1 MSRASS
7 ALDPPPTAGVLT
19 PEPQARAAPLLLEWL
34 GALVR
39 AVHVL
44 AAILWIGDSFLFMW
58 MDSSLE
64 QPRRPE
70 PSPTGVPSNV
80 VGELW
85 MVHSGGFYEVVKRR
99 SLTPAELPPNLYW
112 FKWQSYS
119 TWISGA
125 FLLAIVYWLGGG
137 AVLVDSGA
145 LLSRGAAIAVSAATL
160 VLGWLVYDGACR
172 SPLRKHP
179 ALLAALLAI
188 GFAAVV
194 FGLTR
199 VFGARASWLLAG
211 ALLGTVMAANVW
223 RVIIPGQARML
234 RQTRAGEPVDTAP
247 GVLAKERSTHNH
259 YLTFP
264 VLFLMLSPHFP
275 AGYGHPLGWLVL
287 LLVCGAG
294 VALKYVMN
302 ARARSDWRAVT
313 AGVAAFVAA
322 VVLTLRPGV
331 GGATSGPT
339 LAITVPDAQAFAI
352 VERRC
357 VTCHAQHPSNPAFP
371 EAPSGIMLDT
381 PERLRALG
389 PRVQVRAVETKT
401 MPLGNLTGMTQAERD
416 TLGAWLASVR

>member
-1 MSRASS
+1 M
-7 ALDPPPTAGVLT
+7 PPVLS
-19 PEPQARAAPLLLEWL
+19 PLLLEWL

-39 AVHVL
+39 VAHVL
-44 AAILWIGDSFLFMW
+44 AGILWIGDSFLFMW

-64 QPRRPE
+64 PARQKRE
-70 PSPTGVPSNV
+70 GAV

-99 SLTPAELPPNLYW
+99 SLAPAELPSNLYW

-137 AVLVDSGA
+137 AVLVDSGSR
-145 LLSRGAAIAVSAATL
+145 LTRGAAVAVSAALL
-160 VLGWLVYDGACR
+160 VAGWLVYDGACR
-172 SPLRKHP
+172 SPLRRRP
-179 ALLAALLAI
+179 ALLAALLGLA
-188 GFAAVV
+188 FAAAAY
-194 FGLTR
+194 GLTR
-199 VFGARASWLLAG
+199 VFGARAAWLQAG
-211 ALLGTVMAANVW
+211 AMLGTIMAANVW

-234 RQTRAGEPVDTAP
+234 AQTRAGEPVDTAP

-264 VLFLMLSPHFP
+264 VLFLMLSQHFP

-313 AGVAAFVAA
+313 AGAVSLVAA
-322 VVLTLRPGV
+322 VMLTARPAPGRASAA
-331 GGATSGPT
+331 GAS
-339 LAITVPDAQAFAI
+339 LAIAVPDEQAFAI

-357 VTCHAQHPSNPAFP
+357 ITCHAEHPSNPAFP
-371 EAPSGIMLDT
+371 QPPSGVMLDR
-381 PERLRALG
+381 PDRLRAMA
-389 PRVQVRAVETKT
+389 PRVRVRAVETKT
-401 MPLGNLTGMTQAERD
+401 MPLGNLTGMTDAERD
-416 TLGAWLASVR
+416 TLGAWLAGLASGH

>member
-1 MSRASS
+1 M
-7 ALDPPPTAGVLT
+7 PPVLS
-19 PEPQARAAPLLLEWL
+19 PLLLEWL

-39 AVHVL
+39 VAHVL
-44 AAILWIGDSFLFMW
+44 AGILWIGDSFLFMW

-64 QPRRPE
+64 PARQKRE
-70 PSPTGVPSNV
+70 GAV

-99 SLTPAELPPNLYW
+99 SLAPAELPSNLYW

-137 AVLVDSGA
+137 AVLVDSGSR
-145 LLSRGAAIAVSAATL
+145 LTRGAAVAVSAALL
-160 VLGWLVYDGACR
+160 VAGWLVYDGACR
-172 SPLRKHP
+172 SPLRRRP
-179 ALLAALLAI
+179 ALLAALLGLA
-188 GFAAVV
+188 FAAAAY
-194 FGLTR
+194 GLTR
-199 VFGARASWLLAG
+199 VFGARAAWLQAG
-211 ALLGTVMAANVW
+211 AMLGTIMAANVW

-234 RQTRAGEPVDTAP
+234 AQTRAGEPVDTAP

-264 VLFLMLSPHFP
+264 VLFLMLSQHFP

-302 ARARSDWRAVT
+302 ARASA
-313 AGVAAFVAA
+313 AGA
-322 VVLTLRPGV
+322 
-331 GGATSGPT
+331 S
-339 LAITVPDAQAFAI
+339 LAIAGPDEQAFAI

-357 VTCHAQHPSNPAFP
+357 ITCHAEHPSNPAFP
-371 EAPSGIMLDT
+371 QPPSGVMLDR
-381 PERLRALG
+381 PDRLRAMA
-389 PRVQVRAVETKT
+389 PRVRVRAVETKT
-401 MPLGNLTGMTQAERD
+401 MPLGNLTGMTDAERD
-416 TLGAWLASVR
+416 TLGAWLAGLASGH